1 MDQRLKQLGLIGKK
15 SRSYSRNS
23 QSLTASQS
31 PRSQCASPASS
42 RGSSS
47 ISHSSCCSS
56 RSFRGRSRS
65 IRRQKSPGVR
75 KSVKFESEKM
85 GDLPH
90 HVGEETEE
98 VAEEEIADSS

>member
-1 MDQRLKQLGLIGKK
+1 MDQHLKQLGLIGRK

-56 RSFRGRSRS
+56 HSFRGRS
-65 IRRQKSPGVR
+65 RRQKSPGVR
-75 KSVKFESEKM
+75 KSVKFESQKM